1 MLEVQKGHRIGYYLQ
16 IEIPLAHQ
24 CRNTQTPPWRR
35 LDFSS
40 AHFLRS
46 PKLEMPGANEIV
58 DFFFSPKVAL
68 FIFTIFIVSY
78 LIFLDEEGAFNE
90 KFLHFGPG
98 DSDKNTT
105 TFLGIKLDTW
115 PKTIMLYVVGFFS
128 ALLTTYYQTVMG
140 QNLHSYIWN
149 KAIDTIPFSK
159 TWTYAIIIMEPFFY
173 QVLQIIQFF
182 TNLTLQLQ
190 FIIPQFIGSY
200 IADVPFTIRMLG
212 DKRFD
217 QL

>member
-1 MLEVQKGHRIGYYLQ
+1 MKFDPREL
-16 IEIPLAHQ
+16 
-24 CRNTQTPPWRR
+24 
-35 LDFSS
+35 
-40 AHFLRS
+40 
-46 PKLEMPGANEIV
+46 V
-58 DFFFSPKVAL
+58 DFFLSPKVAL
-68 FIFTIFIVSY
+68 FIFTIFIISY

-98 DSDKNTT
+98 TNAKNTT
-105 TFLGIKLDTW
+105 TFMGIKVDTW
-115 PKTIMLYVVGFFS
+115 PKTIMLYMVGFFS

-140 QNLHSYIWN
+140 QNLHSYIYN

-159 TWTYAIIIMEPFFY
+159 TWTYAVIILEPFFY
-173 QVLQIIQFF
+173 QVLQIVGFF
-182 TNLTLQLQ
+182 ANLTLQIQ